1 MPVNRVSPPSVH
13 NPSDQITQ
21 VVTVDGMRLVHLSG
35 QVAWDAQGR
44 PVGVGDHGAQ
54 AAQIARNLD
63 AALASVGATR
73 DDIVEETVYVVGH
86 SPELLPAIF
95 GPLRAGVTKT
105 PASTLVGVSA
115 LFAPEFLLE
124 VRVVAALPAGGS
136 HDRAVP
142 GEDAAAGEPARAHE
156 PHQGRTA
163 SPTGEDPDFE
173 TALTRRAW
181 EDPSFAA
188 RLEREPLE
196 ALASMGVHVPPG
208 VKVQV
213 RLQKRDTLYYVLPP
227 AKRPDEPD
235 RSEPV
240 NLMDLWRSGDNF
252 VWLLPERLK
261 TELLAMRRSFLGAR
275 TGTDTAYD
283 AEQS

>member
-1 MPVNRVSPPSVH
+1 MSVTRVSPPSVH

-21 VVTVDGMRLVHLSG
+21 VVTVDGRRLVHLSG
-35 QVAWDAQGR
+35 QVAWDERGR
-44 PVGVGDHGAQ
+44 PVGLGDHGAQ

-63 AALASVGATR
+63 AAPAAVGATR
-73 DDIVEETVYVVGH
+73 DDIVDETIYVVGYT
-86 SPELLPAIF
+86 PELLPAIF
-95 GPLRAGVTKT
+95 GPLRAGVAKA

-115 LFAPEFLLE
+115 LFAPGFLLE
-124 VRVVAALPAGGS
+124 VKVVAALPGQGS
-136 HDRAVP
+136 QDRAVP
-142 GEDAAAGEPARAHE
+142 ADAGAGAEAGVSTRAHE
-156 PHQGRTA
+156 RDGDQ
-163 SPTGEDPDFE
+163 DLE

-181 EDPSFAA
+181 KDPSFAA

-196 ALASMGVHVPPG
+196 ALASMGVRVAPG

-213 RLQKRDTLYYVLPP
+213 RLQRRDTLYYVLPP

-261 TELLAMRRSFLGAR
+261 IELLAMRRGFHEAR
-275 TGTDTAYD
+275 TATDTTR
-283 AEQS
+283 SST